1 MTRSDLMQRRTPMR
15 SLPQGS
21 SQVHH
26 LRHVDTRRRIVV
38 LRVALVIVLALFA
51 GRLVELQAVRGE
63 TLAGA
68 ALDQRLRTIDIPA
81 ARGAILDSNGQPLA
95 LSVDARNVTAD
106 QTLVEDPIATGRAIA
121 GVLGADAA
129 TVAERLT
136 GDRRFVYIAKGITP
150 QTWDKIAELKLAG
163 IFSEP
168 TTRRIYP
175 AGTTAANLLGFV
187 GGDGAGLGGVEYAF
201 QSVLAG
207 ESGSMTYERGPGGR
221 PIPTAVQ
228 QALPAVPGSSVQ
240 LTINSDIQFAAQRA
254 LEQALRRAKADSG
267 TVVVLEPQTGRI
279 LALVALPTFDPAKP
293 GASPAED
300 RGNRALSDVFE
311 PGSTSKVMTLAAV
324 VEEGKASPT
333 SVLTLPPTLE
343 RGDKVFRDVDP
354 HGTIQLTLAGIM
366 ARSSNIG
373 TILAAERI
381 GGKQL
386 WKYLRKFGIGSP
398 TGLNFPGES
407 TGKLR
412 DYSTWT
418 PTSFPT
424 IAFGQGV
431 SVNALQ
437 VASVYATIAN
447 DGLRLTPRLVDAI
460 IAPDGT
466 VSDVPVGKQV
476 RVVSPQTAREVRRML
491 EVVVSDRGTA
501 PTAQI
506 PGYRVGGKTGTAMYV
521 DPDCGCYNDGV
532 VASFIGMAPADA
544 PKLVVAVSIVNPQN
558 GRYGGQLAAPV
569 FRKVMAYALQAQH
582 VAPTDSKAPLLPI
595 APAE

>member
-1 MTRSDLMQRRTPMR
+1 ML
-15 SLPQGS
+15 
-21 SQVHH
+21 
-26 LRHVDTRRRIVV
+26 
-38 LRVALVIVLALFA
+38 LRVALVLVLALFA
-51 GRLVELQAVRGE
+51 GRLIELQAVRGE

-106 QTLVEDPIATGRAIA
+106 QTLVEDPVATGRAIA
-121 GVLGADAA
+121 EVLGADAA

-150 QTWDKIAELKLAG
+150 QTWATIANLGLPG

-175 AGTTAANLLGFV
+175 AGMTAANLLGFV
-187 GGDGAGLGGVEYAF
+187 GADGAGLGGVEYAYE
-201 QSVLAG
+201 SVLAG
-207 ESGSMTYERGPGGR
+207 EPGSMTYERGPGGR

-228 QALPAVPGSSVQ
+228 QALPAVGGSSVQ

-254 LEQALRRAKADSG
+254 LQQALRRADADSG

-279 LALVALPTFDPAKP
+279 LALVALPTFDPSKP

-407 TGKLR
+407 TGTLR

-447 DGLRLTPRLVDAI
+447 DGLRLTPRLVEGI

-466 VSDVPVGKQV
+466 VSEVPAGKQV
-476 RVVSPQTAREVRRML
+476 RVVSPQTARDIRRML
-491 EVVVSDRGTA
+491 EVVVSDQGTA
-501 PTAQI
+501 PAAQI

-521 DPDCGCYNDGV
+521 DPDCGCYGDGV

-544 PKLVVAVSIVNPQN
+544 PKLVVAVSIVNPRN

-569 FRKVMAYALQAQH
+569 FRKVMSYALQAQH
-582 VAPTDSKAPLLPI
+582 VAPTDAQAPLLPM
-595 APAE
+595 APAQ

>member
-1 MTRSDLMQRRTPMR
+1 M
-15 SLPQGS
+15 
-21 SQVHH
+21 
-26 LRHVDTRRRIVV
+26 
-38 LRVALVIVLALFA
+38 LRVALVVVLALFA

-68 ALDQRLRTIDIPA
+68 ALDQRLRTTEIPA
-81 ARGAILDSNGQPLA
+81 ARGAILDANGQPLA
-95 LSVDARNVTAD
+95 LSIDARNITAD
-106 QTLVEDPIATGRAIA
+106 QTLVEDPVATGKALA
-121 GVLGADAA
+121 AVLGADAA
-129 TVAERLT
+129 TIAERLAGT
-136 GDRRFVYIAKGITP
+136 RRFIYVAKGISP
-150 QTWDKIAELKLAG
+150 QTWDRIEELALPG

-175 AGTTAANLLGFV
+175 AGTTAANILGFV
-187 GGDGAGLGGVEYAF
+187 GADGAGLGGVEYAYE
-201 QSVLAG
+201 SLLAG
-207 ESGSMTYERGPGGR
+207 EPGSMTYERGPGGR

-228 QALPAVPGSSVQ
+228 QALPAVPGSAIQ

-254 LEQALRRAKADSG
+254 LEQALRRARADSG
-267 TVVVLEPQTGRI
+267 TVVVMEPKTGRI
-279 LALVALPTFDPAKP
+279 LALVALPTFDPGKP

-324 VEEGKASPT
+324 IEEGKATPT
-333 SVLTLPPTLE
+333 SVLKLPPTLE

-354 HGTIQLTLAGIM
+354 HGTINMTLAGIM

-381 GGKQL
+381 GGRQL

-407 TGKLR
+407 AGKLR

-418 PTSFPT
+418 ATSFPT

-437 VASVYATIAN
+437 VASVYSTIAN
-447 DGLRLTPRLVDAI
+447 DGLRLTPRLVEAV

-466 VSDVPVGKQV
+466 VAETPPGKRV
-476 RVVSPQTAREVRRML
+476 RVVSPQTARDVRRML
-491 EVVVSDRGTA
+491 ELVVSDRGTA
-501 PTAQI
+501 PAAQI
-506 PGYRVGGKTGTAMYV
+506 DGYRVGGKTGTAMYV
-521 DPDCGCYNDGV
+521 DPDCGCYADGV
-532 VASFIGMAPADA
+532 VASFVGLAPADD
-544 PKLVVAVSIVNPQN
+544 PELVVAVSIVNPRN

-569 FRKVMAYALQAQH
+569 FRKVMSYALQAQH
-582 VAPTDSKAPLLPI
+582 VAPTSTKASYLPVMSG
-595 APAE
+595 E

>member
-1 MTRSDLMQRRTPMR
+1 MRARRGRAQAGALTVA
-15 SLPQGS
+15 SES
-21 SQVHH
+21 
-26 LRHVDTRRRIVV
+26 HVDTRRRVV
-38 LRVALVIVLALFA
+38 MLRVALVVVLALFA

-68 ALDQRLRTIDIPA
+68 ALDQRLRTTEIPA
-81 ARGAILDSNGQPLA
+81 ARGAILDANGQPLA
-95 LSVDARNVTAD
+95 LSIDARNITAD
-106 QTLVEDPIATGRAIA
+106 QTLVEDPVATGKALA
-121 GVLGADAA
+121 AVLGADAA
-129 TVAERLT
+129 TIAERLAGT
-136 GDRRFVYIAKGITP
+136 RRFIYVAKGISP
-150 QTWDKIAELKLAG
+150 QTWDRIEELALPG

-175 AGTTAANLLGFV
+175 AGTTAANILGFV
-187 GGDGAGLGGVEYAF
+187 GADGAGLGGVEYAYE
-201 QSVLAG
+201 SLLAG
-207 ESGSMTYERGPGGR
+207 EPGSMTYERGPGGR

-228 QALPAVPGSSVQ
+228 QALPAVPGSAIQ

-254 LEQALRRAKADSG
+254 LEQALRRARADSG
-267 TVVVLEPQTGRI
+267 TVVVMEPKTGRI
-279 LALVALPTFDPAKP
+279 LALVALPTFDPGKP

-324 VEEGKASPT
+324 IEEGKATPT
-333 SVLTLPPTLE
+333 SVLKLPPTLE

-354 HGTIQLTLAGIM
+354 HGTINMTLAGIM

-381 GGKQL
+381 GGRQL

-407 TGKLR
+407 AGKLR

-418 PTSFPT
+418 ATSFPT

-437 VASVYATIAN
+437 VASVYSTIAN
-447 DGLRLTPRLVDAI
+447 DGLRLTPRLVEAV

-466 VSDVPVGKQV
+466 VAETPPGKRV
-476 RVVSPQTAREVRRML
+476 RVVSPQTARDVRRML
-491 EVVVSDRGTA
+491 ELVVSDRGTA
-501 PTAQI
+501 PAAQI
-506 PGYRVGGKTGTAMYV
+506 DGYRVGGKTGTAMYV
-521 DPDCGCYNDGV
+521 DPDCGCYADGV
-532 VASFIGMAPADA
+532 VASFVGLAPADD
-544 PKLVVAVSIVNPQN
+544 PELVVAVSIVNPRN

-569 FRKVMAYALQAQH
+569 FRKVMSYALQAQH
-582 VAPTDSKAPLLPI
+582 VAPTSTKASYLPVMSG
-595 APAE
+595 E

>member
-1 MTRSDLMQRRTPMR
+1 M
-15 SLPQGS
+15 
-21 SQVHH
+21 
-26 LRHVDTRRRIVV
+26 LRI
-38 LRVALVIVLALFA
+38 ALVIVLALFA

-68 ALDQRLRTIDIPA
+68 ALDQRLRTIEIPA
-81 ARGAILDSNGQPLA
+81 ARGAILDANGQPLA

-106 QTLVEDPIATGRAIA
+106 QTLIEDPVAAGRALA
-121 GVLGADAA
+121 PVLGADAE
-129 TVAERLT
+129 TISERLR

-150 QTWDKIAELKLAG
+150 QTWDAIAALDLPG

-187 GGDGAGLGGVEYAF
+187 GSDGAGLGGVEYAY

-207 ESGSMTYERGPGGR
+207 EPGSMTYERGPGGR

-228 QALPAVPGSSVQ
+228 QALPAVAGSSVQ

-254 LEQALRRAKADSG
+254 LEQALRRANADSG
-267 TVVVLEPQTGRI
+267 TVVVMEPQTGRI
-279 LALVALPTFDPAKP
+279 LALVALPTFDPSKP
-293 GASPAED
+293 GASPAQD

-324 VEEGKASPT
+324 VEEGKAGPT
-333 SVLTLPPTLE
+333 SVLKLPPTLE

-460 IAPDGT
+460 IASDGT
-466 VSDVPVGKQV
+466 VSDVPAGKQV

-501 PTAQI
+501 PAAQI
-506 PGYRVGGKTGTAMYV
+506 TGYRVGGKTGTAMYV
-521 DPDCGCYNDGV
+521 DPSCGCYGDGV
-532 VASFIGMAPADA
+532 VASFIGMAPADQ
-544 PKLVVAVSIVNPQN
+544 PKLVVAVSIVNPRN
-558 GRYGGQLAAPV
+558 GRYGGRLAAPV
-569 FRKVMAYALQAQH
+569 FRKVMSYALQAQH
-582 VAPTDSKAPLLPI
+582 VAPTDAQAPLLPI
-595 APAE
+595 APAQ